1 MVTVLGRMLLVAILS
16 AVEVFVRIIVPVKV
30 VLVAVLCCLL
40 RHKRYRLKVHHSLA
54 RMVVHQLARILLLV
68 VRRGPLLL

>member
-40 RHKRYRLKVHHSLA
+40 RHKRYRL
-54 RMVVHQLARILLLV
+54 
-68 VRRGPLLL
+68 